1 MLLRS
6 NYRYPESMKIIFAGT
21 PNFAVPS
28 LEAIIK
34 AGHQVAAVITAPDK
48 PSGRGLNLQS
58 SPVKAA
64 ALQHEIQVLQPVNL
78 KDENFLQQIRSI
90 NPDVMVVV
98 AFRMMPA
105 SLWKIPSKGTFNLHA
120 SLLPQ
125 YRGAAPINWAIING
139 ETETGLT
146 TFFIN
151 DIIDTGKIILQKK
164 MAIGPDET
172 AGELHDRMKTEGA
185 ELIIKTLQLI
195 EAGLVKTTEQT
206 GNGELKPAPKIFKH
220 HCRINWNQPARKVY
234 NLIRG
239 LSPYPATFFE
249 LKNNEGQLLQVKVF
263 RSKIITEP
271 AAVPGTINTDGK
283 TFMHISCADAW
294 LSIEELKPQG
304 KKHMNII
311 AWLNGIR
318 LAGDWKTVL

>member
-1 MLLRS
+1 
-6 NYRYPESMKIIFAGT
+6 MKIIFAGT
-21 PNFAVPS
+21 PEFAVPS
-28 LEAIIK
+28 LKAIIK

-48 PSGRGLNLQS
+48 PSGRGLKLQS

-64 ALQHEIQVLQPVNL
+64 ALQHGIQVLQPSNL
-78 KDENFLQQIRSI
+78 KDENFLQQIRNI

-98 AFRMMPA
+98 AFRMMPQ
-105 SLWKIPSKGTFNLHA
+105 SLWSIPLNGTLNLHA

-151 DIIDTGKIILQKK
+151 DVIDTGEIILQKK
-164 MAIGPDET
+164 ITIGAEET

-185 ELIIKTLQLI
+185 ELTAQTLHQI
-195 EAGLVKTTEQT
+195 ESGTVKTSPQTE
-206 GNGELKPAPKIFKH
+206 NGELKPAPKIFKH
-220 HCRINWNQPARKVY
+220 HCRIDWNKPAVNVF

-239 LSPYPATFFE
+239 LSPYPAAFFE
-249 LKNNEGQLLQVKVF
+249 LKNKDGHLLLIKVY
-263 RSKIITEP
+263 RAAIIKESSS
-271 AAVPGTINTDGK
+271 APGRIKTDGK
-283 TFMHISCADAW
+283 SFFHISCSDAW
-294 LSIEELKPQG
+294 LSIEELQPQG
-304 KKHMNII
+304 KNRMNIG

-318 LAGDWKTVL
+318 HVEEWSTVME